1 MQKRITKPIIE
12 ALARTPYGST
22 DGTPKDDKKVIARFF
37 NPMGRGT
44 WYVLEDSMFFKDGE
58 PKDADHVEEN
68 MIVFAAS
75 TIGYGLELGDISLK
89 ELMDIRL
96 PFGMYIERD
105 ISVEPFKKTLGELR
119 KLHGEEWE

>member
-1 MQKRITKPIIE
+1 MQKRITKAIIE
-12 ALARTPYGST
+12 ALAKTPYGST
-22 DGTPKDDKKVIARFF
+22 DGTPKDDKRVIARFF

-58 PKDADHVEEN
+58 PKDADHIDEN

-75 TIGYGLELGDISLK
+75 TLGYGLELGDISLK
-89 ELMDIRL
+89 ELMDIKL

-105 ISVEPFKKTLGELR
+105 SSVEPFKNTLGELR
-119 KLHGEEWE
+119 KLYHEEWD